1 MVLQFRMETSLSIPV
16 AKGQAFGRNSGPFC
30 SHPKKGKQD
39 TMSCFRMVY
48 VCVCYMWWNTAGITP
63 LTRSSFA
70 FQLDT
75 VEVNVFPAV
84 ELFHAELM
92 LLFFAWKANGFADV
106 QKKHPPPKA
115 AQEKECQ
122 RPYNTPKRA
131 DDTWHLGSGFSLG
144 STLCLSLTDAWPC
157 RKCLQ
162 MQSHHPRHQRRHLQA
177 GRCWNAKLIFK
188 LPLRGN
194 CCWKHR
200 TDTHRHSS
208 FSLFLNLSRVFL
220 ILSALEESGIF
231 GKPDAR
237 VVNTRGAPGAVGV
250 LRARKCWPSH
260 PYRHPWYQTNIKRS
274 QWNIDTYIE

>member
-1 MVLQFRMETSLSIPV
+1 
-16 AKGQAFGRNSGPFC
+16 
-30 SHPKKGKQD
+30 
-39 TMSCFRMVY
+39 
-48 VCVCYMWWNTAGITP
+48 MWWNTAGITP

-177 GRCWNAKLIFK
+177 GRCWNAKSLLNYHWEGIVAESTGQTLI
-188 LPLRGN
+188 
-194 CCWKHR
+194 
-200 TDTHRHSS
+200 DTHLSHCFSIFLVFFS
-208 FSLFLNLSRVFL
+208 FL
-220 ILSALEESGIF
+220 
-231 GKPDAR
+231 
-237 VVNTRGAPGAVGV
+237 V
-250 LRARKCWPSH
+250 LWKKVAFSEN
-260 PYRHPWYQTNIKRS
+260 QTH
-274 QWNIDTYIE
+274 E